1 MAGTGMRSIPLHWNC
16 ADDSGGPRVGY
27 NHAHECRPVT
37 LADVDKVKSRK
48 SASAYVLQAARL

>member
-1 MAGTGMRSIPLHWNC
+1 MRSIPLHWNC